1 MLSEHTHIY
10 IIIYN
15 EFMELMYIV
24 CIYIYSLCIITQLQI
39 EYGPWTF
46 QKKHYETNFEN
57 PMFYHNVRS
66 TSGLNRAG
74 LRPRYTW
81 RLVPCT
87 EAAPAT
93 FLLSHGKGQLGWG
106 KNEHAIVIYVLTIII
121 LIKHF
126 CYITI
131 SLSPSLQVPV

>member
-1 MLSEHTHIY
+1 MDHGL
-10 IIIYN
+10 
-15 EFMELMYIV
+15 FK
-24 CIYIYSLCIITQLQI
+24 
-39 EYGPWTF
+39 
-46 QKKHYETNFEN
+46 KKHYETNFEN

-131 SLSPSLQVPV
+131 SLSLSIAIGPRLISLPDGF